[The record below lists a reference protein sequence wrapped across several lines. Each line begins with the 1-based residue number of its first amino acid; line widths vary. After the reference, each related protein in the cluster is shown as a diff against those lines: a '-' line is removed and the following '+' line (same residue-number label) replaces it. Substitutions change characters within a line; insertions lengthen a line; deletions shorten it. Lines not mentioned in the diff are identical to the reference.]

1 MSESKENT
9 IVLISCVKRK
19 IDTTNGPVPAKNL
32 YDSPLFKKSLQ
43 YAKEVL
49 KVGEDRIF
57 ILSAKHYLL
66 PLNQP
71 ILRYEQTLKN
81 ASAKER
87 REWADIV
94 WQQLSKRFSADTK
107 YIILAGKNYL
117 DNLIGSHRIS
127 NCQLPLDGM
136 PMGKRLQALNKA
148 IMNKTIL

>member
-49 KVGEDRIF
+49 NVGEDRIF

-66 PLNQP
+66 SLNQP
-71 ILRYEQTLKN
+71 ILKYEQTLNN

-87 REWADIV
+87 KEWADIV
-94 WQQLSKRFSADTK
+94 WQQLSK
-107 YIILAGKNYL
+107 
-117 DNLIGSHRIS
+117 
-127 NCQLPLDGM
+127 
-136 PMGKRLQALNKA
+136 
-148 IMNKTIL
+148 